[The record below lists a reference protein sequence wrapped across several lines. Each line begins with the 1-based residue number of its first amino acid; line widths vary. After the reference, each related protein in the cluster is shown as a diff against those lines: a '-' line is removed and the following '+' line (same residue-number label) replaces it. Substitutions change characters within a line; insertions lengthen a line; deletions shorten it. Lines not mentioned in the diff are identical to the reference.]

1 MKILCLVS
9 VPGDTKLFTAIVE
22 PFYAGDYIHQFSLG
36 VSVYEDIDESIRV
49 FSDHKQ
55 AMEYAESIVYA
66 MSE

>member
-1 MKILCLVS
+1 MLV
-9 VPGDTKLFTAIVE
+9 II
-22 PFYAGDYIHQFSLG
+22 YISFLSLG